1 MHTPDWGTA
10 GGAPT
15 NLPIDT
21 VKYDYVKNTNIYD
34 AIIDNQI
41 YYYQTS
47 KTIDEFKLANG
58 GIPVGTSRTV
68 CMESS
73 RV

>member
-58 GIPVGTSRTV
+58 VFQWGLQEQFVWK
-68 CMESS
+68 
-73 RV
+73 